1 MLNRI
6 TIQGRM
12 VREPELRYSNSGTA
26 IASFTIAC
34 DRDFGDKQTD
44 FIDIVAFKHTAEFI
58 SKFMAKGRMALVT
71 GRLQI
76 REWQDKEGHKRRTA
90 EVVADSVYFGDSKK
104 DTDKDSGG
112 SESAF
117 VPYEDDGDLP
127 WTN

>member
-1 MLNRI
+1 
-6 TIQGRM
+6 M

-76 REWQDKEGHKRRTA
+76 REWTDKEGHKRRNA
-90 EVVADSVYFGDSKK
+90 EIVADGVYFGDSKK
-104 DTDKDSGG
+104 DTDKGSGG

-117 VPYEDDGDLP
+117 TPYEDDGDLP

>member
-6 TIQGRM
+6 TLQGRM
-12 VREPELRYSNSGTA
+12 VREPELRYSTSGTA
-26 IASFTIAC
+26 IASFTLAC
-34 DRDFGDKQTD
+34 DRDFGEKQTD
-44 FIDIVAFKHTAEFI
+44 FIDVVAFKHTAEFI
-58 SKFMAKGRMALVT
+58 SKFMTKGRMAIVT

-76 REWQDKEGHKRRTA
+76 REWQDKEGHKRRSA

-104 DTDKDSGG
+104 ENASGG

-117 VPYEDDGDLP
+117 TPYEDDGDLP

>member
-1 MLNRI
+1 
-6 TIQGRM
+6 M

-76 REWQDKEGHKRRTA
+76 REWTDKEGHKRRNA
-90 EVVADSVYFGDSKK
+90 EVVADGVYFGDSKK
-104 DTDKDSGG
+104 DTDKALSGAEG
-112 SESAF
+112 VF
-117 VPYEDDGDLP
+117 VPCDDDGDLP
-127 WTN
+127 F

>member
-1 MLNRI
+1 
-6 TIQGRM
+6 M
-12 VREPELRYSNSGTA
+12 VREPELRYSSSGTP

-44 FIDIVAFKHTAEFI
+44 FIDVVAFKHTAEFI

-76 REWQDKEGHKRRTA
+76 REWQDKEGHKRRSA
-90 EVVADSVYFGDSKK
+90 EIVADSVYFGDSKK
-104 DTDKDSGG
+104 DTDKASGG

>member
-12 VREPELRYSNSGTA
+12 VREPELRYSSSGTP

-44 FIDIVAFKHTAEFI
+44 FIDVVAFKHTAEFI

-76 REWQDKEGHKRRTA
+76 REWQDKEGHKRRSA
-90 EVVADSVYFGDSKK
+90 EIVADSVYFGDSKK
-104 DTDKDSGG
+104 DADKASGG

-117 VPYEDDGDLP
+117 TPYEDDGDLP